1 MERLYAAMIT
11 KWDVHDT
18 VSNWFGIV
26 LGSQHNEC
34 QQLNHRKTKHGPLHD
49 VPDQNYLILPIY
61 RHIWK
66 VWRSQSFRPSLSSYQ
81 KSCKDLV
88 KYCLERF
95 VLMLESV
102 RSDFNVRSLRL
113 LTNAASSH
121 IRRIMCILSTP
132 RPIYRST
139 SRSTY
144 RPTLDRCIGRHSDRV
159 SAFMC
164 RKCSRYQ
171 ARHSSEILPNTQNTF
186 DRIENKDDE
195 G

>member
-11 KWDVHDT
+11 KWDVQDT

-88 KYCLERF
+88 KYCRERF

-113 LTNAASSH
+113 LTNAASSR
-121 IRRIMCILSTP
+121 IRLHLVVLNIISFDYLPQHKCLHFPPYQLLHVVISQNP
-132 RPIYRST
+132 RY
-139 SRSTY
+139 SRFS
-144 RPTLDRCIGRHSDRV
+144 PVIWSKLKS
-159 SAFMC
+159 
-164 RKCSRYQ
+164 
-171 ARHSSEILPNTQNTF
+171 
-186 DRIENKDDE
+186 
-195 G
+195 